1 MQLRLVAVALFALP
15 RAVAA
20 DGPPPPT
27 DTFPYHR
34 GGPTTF
40 DVGLVVGAPAALP
53 TGLTTGVGGG
63 VSRDAGWLRLG
74 ARLAW
79 STATEATAAWTVSHD
94 DVRVRV
100 GASATIFTAP
110 MTPPASPTS

>member
-1 MQLRLVAVALFALP
+1 MRSVALFALP

-79 STATEATAAWTVSHD
+79 STATVARGGTSPPKPIRSPHPTPMSAP
-94 DVRVRV
+94 
-100 GASATIFTAP
+100 SATIFTAP